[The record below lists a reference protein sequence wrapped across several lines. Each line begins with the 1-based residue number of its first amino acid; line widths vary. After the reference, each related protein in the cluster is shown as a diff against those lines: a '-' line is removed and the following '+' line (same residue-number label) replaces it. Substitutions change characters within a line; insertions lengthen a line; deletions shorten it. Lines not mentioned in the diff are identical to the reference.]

1 MEVVRKEE
9 AKIQR
14 LPPQDIE
21 AEMAVLGAMFLE
33 RDAVGKAIEILDES
47 CFYKTAHQK
56 LFKTAVELYDH
67 QEPIDVITMADALK
81 KKGILEEV
89 GGNYYLIQLAEKVP
103 SAANVEH
110 YAKIVLET
118 ALLRRL
124 INVTTDITNRAYEH
138 KGDVYSLLDAVEKE
152 IFVLSD
158 RRLKK
163 GFVSI
168 YQTMH
173 ETF

>member
-1 MEVVRKEE
+1 MELARKEE
-9 AKIQR
+9 TKIQR

-33 RDAVGKAIEILDES
+33 SDAVGKALELLDEN

-56 LFKTAVELYDH
+56 IFKAAVELYDH
-67 QEPIDVITMADALK
+67 QEPIDVITLADHLK
-81 KKGILEEV
+81 KKGQLEEV
-89 GGNYYLIQLAEKVP
+89 GGNYYLIQLSEKVP
-103 SAANVEH
+103 SAANIEF
-110 YAKIVLET
+110 YAKIVLEK

-138 KGDVYSLLDAVEKE
+138 KGDVYSLLDDVEKE
-152 IFVLSD
+152 VFVLSE

-163 GFVSI
+163 GFVS
-168 YQTMH
+168 
-173 ETF
+173 